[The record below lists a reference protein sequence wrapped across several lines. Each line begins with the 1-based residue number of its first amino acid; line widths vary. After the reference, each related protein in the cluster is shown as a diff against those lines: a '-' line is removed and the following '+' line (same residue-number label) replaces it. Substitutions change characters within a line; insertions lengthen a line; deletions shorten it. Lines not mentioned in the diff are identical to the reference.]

1 MTIEEAHNVWAGKLK
16 GSQVAQD
23 KILEAR
29 KTFEEKIQE
38 WNDLDNM
45 AREII
50 GDQEMLKLFNN
61 DPKIKEAADKIISQ
75 YKKARK
81 LAGEFVK
88 AYEKELADL

>member
-1 MTIEEAHNVWAGKLK
+1 MTIEEAHNVWAKYLK

-29 KTFEEKIQE
+29 KFFEEKIQE

-61 DPKIKEAADKIISQ
+61 DPKIKDAADKIISQ
-75 YKKARK
+75 YKKARQ

>member
-1 MTIEEAHNVWAGKLK
+1 MTIGEAHEVWAEIIK
-16 GSQVAQD
+16 GSQVGQD

-29 KTFEEKIQE
+29 KTFEDKIKE

-50 GDQEMLKLFNN
+50 GDQEMLKLFNDN
-61 DPKIKEAADKIISQ
+61 QKIKEAADKIIDQ
-75 YKKARK
+75 YKKARQ
-81 LAGEFVK
+81 LAGDFVK